1 MVWVDA
7 FVALAM
13 HELALLQGGGAE
25 GLRDRNLL
33 ESALARP
40 QMQAHYR
47 GGAASVPELAAA
59 YAFGLIKDHAFID
72 GNKRT
77 ALLVADAFC
86 ARNGHRFQA
95 PEAEAVVIFRSV
107 AAGEIGEEG
116 LARWFTRHT
125 QKVEL

>member
-47 GGAASVPELAAA
+47 GGV
-59 YAFGLIKDHAFID
+59 GK
-72 GNKRT
+72 G
-77 ALLVADAFC
+77 AL
-86 ARNGHRFQA
+86 G
-95 PEAEAVVIFRSV
+95 S
-107 AAGEIGEEG
+107 
-116 LARWFTRHT
+116 
-125 QKVEL
+125 